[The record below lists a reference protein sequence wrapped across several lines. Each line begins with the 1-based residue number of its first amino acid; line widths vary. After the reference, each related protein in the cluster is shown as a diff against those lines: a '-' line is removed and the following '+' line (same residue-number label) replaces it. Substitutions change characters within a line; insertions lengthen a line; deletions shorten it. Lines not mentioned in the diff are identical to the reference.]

1 MKIRFVAGFSLIV
14 ESADAAREFCGQKLG
29 LAVEFEADSRYST
42 VNARGTKHFGLWT
55 LRDAALS
62 TFGSETWA
70 PEHPVPQATLE
81 LEDEDVSEAVS
92 ELQAN
97 GVTLVQDVR
106 TETWGQVTARLISP
120 DGLLIGITVTPW
132 LTDD

>member
-1 MKIRFVAGFSLIV
+1 
-14 ESADAAREFCGQKLG
+14 
-29 LAVEFEADSRYST
+29 
-42 VNARGTKHFGLWT
+42 

-62 TFGSETWA
+62 TFGSETWP